1 MLATFAQLERDFIAQ
16 RTSEALAIKIE
27 QGVKVGR
34 SNSAD
39 PKVIA
44 DIRRIRESGMSW
56 PKIAAHLNDEG
67 VPTSQGGAKWHP
79 MTCKRLAESDRLGF
93 LTWPLALRFG
103 VFTLRA
109 GAFEHRLFFVPR
121 QATAGDAVGL
131 QNRMFLDLLDCVRR
145 AMVFG
150 R

>member
-1 MLATFAQLERDFIAQ
+1 MVKRSDMNGWRLETLDVPIDASTPIGKATRNMLATFAQLERDFIAQ

-44 DIRRIRESGMSW
+44 DIRTMRSTGLSW
-56 PKIAAHLNDEG
+56 PKIAAHLNETG

-79 MTCKRLAESDRLGF
+79 MTCKRLAESDR
-93 LTWPLALRFG
+93 
-103 VFTLRA
+103 
-109 GAFEHRLFFVPR
+109 
-121 QATAGDAVGL
+121 
-131 QNRMFLDLLDCVRR
+131 
-145 AMVFG
+145 
-150 R
+150 